1 MVIKLKEIF
10 CYKIAYRDKVISFLK
25 FIFYMSV
32 LLLIVITLY
41 PGSLLGLLL
50 YGDPSIQPNLAENPY
65 FTPIPNH
72 LYTLAS
78 IINHFIAYF
87 YVSMLGL
94 CLYLRSYNF
103 QKIVY
108 GLFFLSF
115 FLEVLQFI
123 IPRRAFE
130 IYDVS
135 ANFAGVLVAY
145 YLLKIYKFWKNYE

>member
-1 MVIKLKEIF
+1 M
-10 CYKIAYRDKVISFLK
+10 DKVIGFLK
-25 FIFYMSV
+25 FIFYISV

-50 YGDPSIQPNLAENPY
+50 YGDFGMQPNLAKNPY
-65 FTPIPNH
+65 FTPIPSH
-72 LYTLAS
+72 LYTYAS

-94 CLYLRSYNF
+94 CLYLRSHNF

-108 GLFFLSF
+108 GLFFLSI

-123 IPRRAFE
+123 VPRRAFE

-145 YLLKIYKFWKNYE
+145 CLIKISKFWNSYE

>member
-1 MVIKLKEIF
+1 MN
-10 CYKIAYRDKVISFLK
+10 KVVGFLK
-25 FIFYMSV
+25 FIFYISV

-50 YGDPSIQPNLAENPY
+50 YGDLGMQPNLAENPY
-65 FTPIPNH
+65 FTPIPSH
-72 LYTLAS
+72 LYMYANIL
-78 IINHFIAYF
+78 NHFIVYL
-87 YVSMLGL
+87 YVSVLGL
-94 CLYLRSYNF
+94 YLYLRSHNF

-108 GLFFLSF
+108 GLFFLSI

-123 IPRRAFE
+123 VPRRAFE
-130 IYDVS
+130 VYDVS

>member
-1 MVIKLKEIF
+1 MIKV
-10 CYKIAYRDKVISFLK
+10 DGFLK
-25 FIFYMSV
+25 FIFYISV
-32 LLLIVITLY
+32 VLLIVITLY

-50 YGDPSIQPNLAENPY
+50 YGDLGMQPNLAENPY
-65 FTPIPNH
+65 FTPIPSH
-72 LYTLAS
+72 LYMYANIL
-78 IINHFIAYF
+78 NHFIVYL
-87 YVSMLGL
+87 YVSVLGL
-94 CLYLRSYNF
+94 YLYLRSHNF

-108 GLFFLSF
+108 GLFFLSI

-145 YLLKIYKFWKNYE
+145 YLIKIYKFWKSYE

>member
-1 MVIKLKEIF
+1 M
-10 CYKIAYRDKVISFLK
+10 IAGFLK
-25 FIFYMSV
+25 FIFYISL

-50 YGDPSIQPNLAENPY
+50 YGDLGMQPNLAKNPY

-72 LYTLAS
+72 LYTYAN
-78 IINHFIAYF
+78 IINHFIVYF
-87 YVSMLGL
+87 YVSMLGF
-94 CLYLRSYNF
+94 CLYLRSHNF
-103 QKIVY
+103 KKIVY
-108 GLFFLSF
+108 GLFFLSI

-123 IPRRAFE
+123 VPRRAFE

-145 YLLKIYKFWKNYE
+145 YLLKIYKFWKNYA

>member
-1 MVIKLKEIF
+1 MIK
-10 CYKIAYRDKVISFLK
+10 VVGFLK
-25 FIFYMSV
+25 FIFYLSV
-32 LLLIVITLY
+32 LLLIIITLY

-50 YGDPSIQPNLAENPY
+50 YGDLGMQPNLAENPY
-65 FTPIPNH
+65 FTPIPSH
-72 LYTLAS
+72 LYMYANIL
-78 IINHFIAYF
+78 NHFIVYL
-87 YVSMLGL
+87 YVSVLGL
-94 CLYLRSYNF
+94 YLYLRSHNF

-108 GLFFLSF
+108 GLFFLSI

-145 YLLKIYKFWKNYE
+145 YLIKIYKFWKSYE

>member
-1 MVIKLKEIF
+1 MNNAVGI
-10 CYKIAYRDKVISFLK
+10 LK
-25 FIFYMSV
+25 FIFYTLV

-50 YGDPSIQPNLAENPY
+50 YGDLGMQPNLAENPY
-65 FTPIPNH
+65 FTPMPSH
-72 LYTLAS
+72 LYTYAS
-78 IINHFIAYF
+78 IINHFIVYF

-94 CLYLRSYNF
+94 CLYLRSRNL

-108 GLFFLSF
+108 GLFFSSI
-115 FLEVLQFI
+115 FLELLQI
-123 IPRRAFE
+123 MAPRRVFE

-145 YLLKIYKFWKNYE
+145 CLIEIYKFWKKDK

>member
-1 MVIKLKEIF
+1 M
-10 CYKIAYRDKVISFLK
+10 DKVIGFLK
-25 FIFYMSV
+25 FIFYISV

-50 YGDPSIQPNLAENPY
+50 YGDLGFQPNLAVNPY
-65 FTPIPNH
+65 FTPMPSH
-72 LYTLAS
+72 LYTYAN

-87 YVSMLGL
+87 YISMLGL

-108 GLFFLSF
+108 GLFFLSI
-115 FLEVLQFI
+115 FLEVLQFA

-135 ANFAGVLVAY
+135 ANFTGVLVAY
-145 YLLKIYKFWKNYE
+145 CLIKIYNSWSKS

>member
-1 MVIKLKEIF
+1 M
-10 CYKIAYRDKVISFLK
+10 IAGFLK
-25 FIFYMSV
+25 FIFYISL

-50 YGDPSIQPNLAENPY
+50 YGDLGLQPNLSKNPY
-65 FTPIPNH
+65 YTPMPTH
-72 LYTLAS
+72 LYTFAS

-87 YVSMLGL
+87 YISMLGL
-94 CLYLRSYNF
+94 YLYLRSYNF

-130 IYDVS
+130 IVDVS
-135 ANFAGVLVAY
+135 ANFVGVLVAY
-145 YLLKIYKFWKNYE
+145 CLIKTYKFWKNYNYN

>member
-1 MVIKLKEIF
+1 MNKAVN
-10 CYKIAYRDKVISFLK
+10 FLK
-25 FIFYMSV
+25 FIFYVSV

-41 PGSLLGLLL
+41 PGSLLGLLIH
-50 YGDPSIQPNLAENPY
+50 GDLGFQPNLAKNPY
-65 FTPIPNH
+65 YTPIPIH
-72 LYTLAS
+72 LYTYAS

-87 YVSMLGL
+87 YISMLGL
-94 CLYLRSYNF
+94 CLYLRSHNF
-103 QKIVY
+103 QKIVF
-108 GLFFLSF
+108 GLIFLSI

-123 IPRRAFE
+123 VPFRAFE

>member
-1 MVIKLKEIF
+1 MNNVVGI
-10 CYKIAYRDKVISFLK
+10 LK
-25 FIFYMSV
+25 FIFYTSV

-50 YGDPSIQPNLAENPY
+50 YGDLSFQPNLAENPY

-87 YVSMLGL
+87 YVSILGL
-94 CLYLRSYNF
+94 CLYLRNHNF

-108 GLFFLSF
+108 GLFFSSI
-115 FLEVLQFI
+115 FLEFLQI
-123 IPRRAFE
+123 IVPRRAFE

-145 YLLKIYKFWKNYE
+145 CLIEIYKFWNKDK